1 MLPSSGLDL
10 SLPRSIFLSIIIF
23 ILFLLM
29 LGGIYMLFSFH
40 HKKALSPAINAPML
54 RDEWFSG
61 YASEALSS
69 TSPIFGRLFARPKK
83 DENEWIL
90 LKKIDQ
96 RFLWVCI
103 KTAKMGFWTLDLEGT
118 PLWREVPLDR
128 LALSGYLCAEKI
140 QDLK

>member
-1 MLPSSGLDL
+1 MSPSIGLDL
-10 SLPRSIFLSIIIF
+10 SLPLSIFLSIIIF

-29 LGGIYMLFSFH
+29 LGGFYVLFSFH
-40 HKKALSPAINAPML
+40 RKKALSPAINAPML
-54 RDEWFSG
+54 SDEWFSG

-103 KTAKMGFWTLDLEGT
+103 KTAKMGFWTLDLEGS
-118 PLWREVPLDR
+118 PLWKEVPLDR
-128 LALSGYLCAEKI
+128 FTLTGYLRAQKTQEFK
-140 QDLK
+140 